1 MSKKIFASLCC
12 CVLLVFAAAPQTSF
26 ATTVT
31 LTLEGANGSP
41 YSFDVSGT
49 SGTTLLSCLN
59 NNLDVHVGETWTAT
73 VFNLGALDGES
84 LSTNVGGSGLT
95 LGQIDEDA
103 YLDTLYTSNTNSLTN
118 TEVQDAIWTILDG
131 TIGNTTSDHQTY
143 VYSNLTGGLTGS
155 EDVAVQQ
162 DVANAVS
169 FISSSAATSS
179 FYSEFTYYAPK
190 TWGQGDSEPQQFIG
204 RSLPVTPEPSSL
216 VLLGTGIVGLAGAM
230 RRRMKASNRA

>member
-1 MSKKIFASLCC
+1 MSKKLFASLCC
-12 CVLLVFAAAPQTSF
+12 CVVLAFAAPRTSS

-31 LTLEGANGSP
+31 LKLENGSGSP
-41 YSFDVSGT
+41 YPFEVNGSS
-49 SGTTLLSCLN
+49 TTVLLSCLN
-59 NNLDVHVGETWTAT
+59 NNLDVSAGESWTAT

-103 YLDTLYTSNTNSLTN
+103 YLDTLYTSNTNSITN
-118 TEVQDAIWTILDG
+118 TEVQDAIWTVLDG
-131 TIGNTTSDHQTY
+131 TIGNTTADHQTY
-143 VYSNLTGGLTGS
+143 VYSGLSGGLTGT
-155 EDVAVQQ
+155 EDEAVQQ

-204 RSLPVTPEPSSL
+204 RSIPVTPEPSSL
-216 VLLGTGIVGLAGAM
+216 ILLGTGIVGLAGAM
-230 RRRMKASNRA
+230 RRRMKA